1 MIVVTPFIDKET
13 HLRHNVGDVVQ
24 FTEEREAELLK
35 LRLVEVEEKIEAEK
49 KPKSAPKK

>member
-13 HLRHNVGDVVQ
+13 HRRYNVGDVLQ
-24 FTEEREAELLK
+24 LTKEREAELLK
-35 LRLVEVEEKIEAEK
+35 LGVIEVEEKIEAEK